1 MKKSALEAAP
11 AQLDLLEWAANRQ
24 TAKVISAIPGIAKRM
39 WRERHMPQP
48 NNRPHIVPFRR
59 RA

>member
-1 MKKSALEAAP
+1 MTKRRKVHP
-11 AQLDLLEWAANRQ
+11 DQLDLFAWAAARP

-39 WRERHMPQP
+39 WRERHMEQP
-48 NNRPHIVPFRR
+48 NNPPHIVPLRR